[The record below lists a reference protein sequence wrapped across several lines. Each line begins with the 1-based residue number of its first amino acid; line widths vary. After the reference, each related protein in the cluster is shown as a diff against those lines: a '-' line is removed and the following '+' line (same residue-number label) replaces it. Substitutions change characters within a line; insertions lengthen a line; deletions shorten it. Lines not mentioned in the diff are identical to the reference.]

1 MKVYIYGAGEKGKHA
16 VDRISQYYKNEI
28 DVAGFIDRKKTGV
41 YCGFPVYKVEDVI
54 ACYNQEQFSI
64 IIAVASRKS
73 AVEIYKEIWKRE
85 VFVDCYLYNAKD
97 NEKYGTEEFLINEC
111 KRLNGNPNEIIPHIE
126 LHAVD
131 YCNLNC
137 AGCVHFSPIYPRTL
151 PDLEKRIEDIH
162 KVCSISNNILSLFIL
177 GGEPL
182 LNTELDV
189 YITTARKLLPYA
201 DIQLV
206 TNGLLI
212 PYIKNNLLRTI
223 KEKDII
229 VAISEYAPTSNM
241 KERIVGVLKEHKIDY
256 TIRRYDRKQKFNK
269 PLTTNLHSRYER
281 LCISDGCVS
290 VKEGQIARC
299 PTLMYIKEFNEQF
312 HMNFPTDGIY
322 DLDEIYSCKDLNEKM
337 ARKVPLCDYCV
348 KNEMDWHVCNKKP
361 SLEDFVSYD

>member
-151 PDLEKRIEDIH
+151 PDAEKRIED
-162 KVCSISNNILSLFIL
+162 SYF
-177 GGEPL
+177 GWRTF
-182 LNTELDV
+182 TE
-189 YITTARKLLPYA
+189 YRIGCIYNHGSETTAICRYPAGNERAA
-201 DIQLV
+201 D
-206 TNGLLI
+206 
-212 PYIKNNLLRTI
+212 
-223 KEKDII
+223 
-229 VAISEYAPTSNM
+229 
-241 KERIVGVLKEHKIDY
+241 
-256 TIRRYDRKQKFNK
+256 
-269 PLTTNLHSRYER
+269 
-281 LCISDGCVS
+281 
-290 VKEGQIARC
+290 
-299 PTLMYIKEFNEQF
+299 
-312 HMNFPTDGIY
+312 
-322 DLDEIYSCKDLNEKM
+322 
-337 ARKVPLCDYCV
+337 
-348 KNEMDWHVCNKKP
+348 
-361 SLEDFVSYD
+361 SLY